1 MLTTVL
7 CTLIITSCLPFEC
20 LEDSSAHFRIRI
32 SGEWQ
37 SPIPRIP
44 FTHPCHLIFW
54 RGQNPCQVSSHG
66 SFCHFFFF
74 LKRERDF
81 EACNFRSNT
90 VAICANWLEPA
101 TAVEGQHQDKEV
113 TGVKGVITH
122 LRLHLQ
128 FSMISKCDEQCHL

>member
-1 MLTTVL
+1 MAIPHPPHPFYTP
-7 CTLIITSCLPFEC
+7 LPSHL
-20 LEDSSAHFRIRI
+20 LERPESMPSF
-32 SGEWQ
+32 
-37 SPIPRIP
+37 
-44 FTHPCHLIFW
+44 FTWELLP
-54 RGQNPCQVSSHG
+54 
-66 SFCHFFFF
+66 FFFF